1 MGIWTDISLP
11 ITAHS
16 IPWSGLAAP
25 RISLLGDIRA
35 GSAVNVGQLDCCLHT
50 GTHAD
55 APWHIDQGGLTID
68 RMDPDLYLGPAR
80 VVATADPERISRL
93 ELADLLREVGRGD
106 PTLERLLVATPTPFD
121 GRSFPVRIPALDP
134 DAAEWLIWLGV
145 RLLGV
150 NVPSIDPLESRTM
163 DSHRLLFA
171 AGAGVLENLALE
183 GVAAARAYWLAAAP
197 IKVAGADAAPV
208 RALLRPL

>member
-50 GTHAD
+50 DTHAD